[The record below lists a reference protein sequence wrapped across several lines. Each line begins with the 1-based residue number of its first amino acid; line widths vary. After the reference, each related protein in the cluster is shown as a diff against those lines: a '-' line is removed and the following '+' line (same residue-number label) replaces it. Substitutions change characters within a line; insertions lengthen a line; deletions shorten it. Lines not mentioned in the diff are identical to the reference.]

1 MTKYIS
7 IKNKIYPFK
16 FHIFLNYKNLD
27 DIVRDI
33 KLRLRKDKKLLETE
47 LKECLPINLEGYAGF
62 AYEYKGN
69 IIIMTKDFEDR
80 PVDWNTLTHEI
91 GHAVFK
97 AARYIGLTYS
107 EGPEEFFTYH
117 LGFIMQEIKTALLKD
132 CSKK

>member
-1 MTKYIS
+1 M
-7 IKNKIYPFK
+7 
-16 FHIFLNYKNLD
+16 NYKNLD

-97 AARYIGLTYS
+97 AARYIGQL
-107 EGPEEFFTYH
+107 
-117 LGFIMQEIKTALLKD
+117 ILKD
-132 CSKK
+132 LKNFLLITLVSLCRK